1 MTRRNRF
8 DIAAPDGDAGGDPA
22 AAPPPAR
29 RGPMAAAVRETAEAV
44 ARRAADEAAIRAEND
59 RLAADHV
66 AAKRA
71 GLVLDAIDPDAVD
84 AGWLHRDRAQARDP
98 EIDAL
103 KASIRAVGLSN
114 PIRVVRIDQGE
125 GRETYA
131 LVQGWRRLTPGIALR
146 AETADPVFDRIPAA
160 VDADGR
166 LAAAYR
172 RMVDENLVRR
182 SVSFAEMAGLARAYA
197 EEHEAGDVD
206 AAVNALFGSASPQKR
221 SYVRAFCDL
230 LDALEH
236 LLEHPAA
243 IPRALGLAT
252 RKRLRARPETALSLY
267 AALKREPRRA
277 AERESAILTAWI
289 EGRLDDP
296 QSARAS
302 RARVRPVRPVQ
313 LRLPDGAGEARLDGG
328 RLTLTAPRDFC
339 AVDPARMTAAL
350 EAFLTLIEE

>member
-1 MTRRNRF
+1 
-8 DIAAPDGDAGGDPA
+8 
-22 AAPPPAR
+22 
-29 RGPMAAAVRETAEAV
+29 MAAAVRETAEAF
-44 ARRAADEAAIRAEND
+44 ASRAAAEASIRTEND

-71 GLVLDAIDPDAVD
+71 GLVLDAIDPETVD
-84 AGWLHRDRAQARDP
+84 ARWLHRDRAQARDP

-114 PIRVVRIDQGE
+114 PIRVVRMDQAAGQ
-125 GRETYA
+125 GAYA
-131 LVQGWRRLTPGIALR
+131 LVQGWRRLAAWMELR

-160 VDADGR
+160 VDTDGR
-166 LAAAYR
+166 LAIAYR

-182 SVSFAEMAGLARAYA
+182 AVSFAEMAGLARAYA
-197 EEHEAGDVD
+197 EEHAAGDVD
-206 AAVNALFGSASPQKR
+206 AAVDALFGSVSPQKR

-236 LLEHPAA
+236 LLVHPAA
-243 IPRALGLAT
+243 IPRALGLAV
-252 RKRLRARPETALSLY
+252 RKRLRARPETTPPLY
-267 AALKREPRRA
+267 AALKRDLRRT
-277 AERESAILTAWI
+277 AEQELAILTDWI
-289 EGRLDDP
+289 EGRLDDYR
-296 QSARAS
+296 SARAPRIRS
-302 RARVRPVRPVQ
+302 RPVR

-350 EAFLTLIEE
+350 ETFLRLIED